1 MARPDTLAAVDLGS
15 NSFHLEI
22 GRVVERQIYPLD
34 AVREVVRLGGGL
46 TADKRIDRATQ
57 ARALESLAKLA
68 ERLRGFP
75 RQAVRAVGT
84 NALRVAKNSPQFLRE
99 ARQVL
104 GFPIEVI
111 SGREEARL
119 IYLGVAHA
127 MPAAVGS
134 KIERRLV
141 VDVGGGSTEFIVGT
155 GLEPQLTESLYMGCV
170 SYSLKYFPDGRID
183 KAGMRAAELAA
194 RQELAG
200 IVRAYRAAG
209 WDEAVASSGTA
220 RSIENILREN
230 GFAEDGLTRA
240 GLEKLRSLLLKSE
253 KADPD
258 RIAGL
263 RPNRAPVLPGGV
275 AILGAAFDEL
285 GLETMKVSAAALR
298 HGVLYDLL
306 GRVQHRDMR
315 EATVAQFMRRYHVD
329 AAQAERVKQLALT
342 VYDALT
348 PGSEREDD
356 ADRLMLEWAA
366 RLAEIGLSIA
376 HAQYHKHSAYVL
388 SNADMPGFSRMEQA
402 RLARIVLAHRGK
414 LRKMQDAG
422 LDGSDWKLVFALRT
436 ASLILRSRSDANLPF
451 LRVAADAGG
460 FAIDLPQS
468 WLDESPLSAAALEAE
483 SDHWKTV
490 GMKLQVSGL
499 SDRKVSVL
507 KQIR

>member
-1 MARPDTLAAVDLGS
+1 MARHDTLAAVDLGS

-22 GRVVERQIYPLD
+22 GRVVDRQIYPLD
-34 AVREVVRLGGGL
+34 AVREVVRLGAGL

-84 NALRVAKNSPQFLRE
+84 NALRVAKNAPQFLRE

-170 SYSLKYFPDGRID
+170 SYSLKYFPDGKVD
-183 KAGMRAAELAA
+183 KAAMRAAELAA

-220 RSIENILREN
+220 RAIENILREN

-240 GLEKLRSLLLKSE
+240 GLEKLRSLLVKSE

-263 RPNRAPVLPGGV
+263 RPNRAPVLPGGL
-275 AILGAAFDEL
+275 AILHAAFEEL
-285 GLETMKVSAAALR
+285 GLESMKVSAAALR

-306 GRVQHRDMR
+306 GRVEHRDMR

-329 AAQAERVKQLALT
+329 TAQAERVKQLALT
-342 VYDALT
+342 IYDALT
-348 PGSEREDD
+348 PGAEREDD

-388 SNADMPGFSRMEQA
+388 SNADMPGFSRPEQA

-436 ASLILRSRSDANLPF
+436 ASLILRSRSDAKLPF

-468 WLDESPLSAAALEAE
+468 WLDESPLSATALEAE
-483 SDHWKTV
+483 ADHWKTV

-499 SDRKVSVL
+499 SDKRVSVL
-507 KQIR
+507 KQVR